1 MNILSV
7 ILGGIVI
14 YSISKH
20 FYNRFWDKN
29 LSVNLSF
36 SKNEAYVGEK
46 IKLYEVI
53 TNKKPMPVPLLMVK
67 FVTSKHLK
75 ISDTSDN
82 SSFNNVTDKY
92 YRNDILNLGIY
103 QRVTRTLE
111 VECTHRGFYTVKNIE
126 LVYHDLIF
134 GYKDVVSVPF
144 ELSLYVLP
152 KMLHI
157 KGFEPVY
164 KNIMGDIICRR
175 LINEDPFEF
184 KGIRDYQIYDSM
196 KSINWKA
203 SARDGSLKVN
213 EKNHTS
219 SVSVT
224 ILLNLESRTATRNL
238 ETDEAAISLAAR
250 FASDLVHNG
259 IRISL
264 ITNAAEKGI
273 NYITSIETGCGDNHI
288 DNIMHTLAK
297 IEPSNI
303 CADFTDILNTYD
315 KTAGE
320 NNHAIIISTRTGT
333 SIRSILN
340 ETFSSSFV
348 HILPYN
354 KYDELSNSDKCIKN
368 STPYY
373 IND

>member
-7 ILGGIVI
+7 ILGGIVV
-14 YSISKH
+14 YSLCKH
-20 FYNRFWDKN
+20 FYNRFWNKN
-29 LSVNLSF
+29 LTVDLSF

-46 IKLYEVI
+46 IKLYEVV
-53 TNKKPMPVPLLMVK
+53 TNKKPMPVPLIMIK
-67 FVTSKHLK
+67 FVTSRHLK

-82 SSFNNVTDKY
+82 SSFSNVTDKY
-92 YRNDILNLGIY
+92 YRNDVMNLGIY

-111 VECTHRGFYTVKNIE
+111 VECTHRGYYTIKNID

-134 GYKDVVSVPF
+134 GYKDVISFPF

-152 KMLHI
+152 KMLNI
-157 KGFEPVY
+157 KSFEPIY

-224 ILLNLESRTATRNL
+224 ILLNLESRTATRNP
-238 ETDEAAISLAAR
+238 ETDETAISLAAR
-250 FASDLVHNG
+250 FSTDLVHNG

-264 ITNAAEKGI
+264 ITNAAEKGATSA
-273 NYITSIETGCGDNHI
+273 TSIETGCGTSHI

-297 IEPSNI
+297 LEPANI
-303 CADFTDILNTYD
+303 CADFADILRSYD
-315 KTAGE
+315 KTSGE

-333 SIRSILN
+333 SIRTLLN
-340 ETFSSSFV
+340 NTFSSSFV
-348 HILPYN
+348 HVLPYN

-368 STPYY
+368 STTYF